1 METKTIVI
9 IAVIISTFS
18 TLLWVLG
25 LIFADINLFILAITI
40 SVMSLILLKKKYL
53 DQIAEFFSKRNGK
66 IVDDERTQL
75 IEAKSSTLSFGTL
88 LAVSIYSAVAIF
100 TLRNIYPQYVDL
112 AYPFLIIVVI
122 GVIVNIITKTYYKR
136 KYGD

>member
-66 IVDDERTQL
+66 VIDDERTQL

-88 LAVSIYSAVAIF
+88 IAVNIYSAIAIF
-100 TLRNIYPQYVDL
+100 TLRNTYPQYIDL
-112 AYPFLIIVVI
+112 AYPFLIITVI
-122 GVIVNIITKTYYKR
+122 GFIVNMISKAYYKR